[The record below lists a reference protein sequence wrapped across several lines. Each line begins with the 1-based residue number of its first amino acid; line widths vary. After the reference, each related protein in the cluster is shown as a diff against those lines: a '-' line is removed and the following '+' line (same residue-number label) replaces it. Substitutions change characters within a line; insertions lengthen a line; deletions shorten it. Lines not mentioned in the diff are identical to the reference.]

1 MDEKNKDQVK
11 GKRKQTEGDLKKTWG
26 KLTMDDEK
34 IAEGERAKDKGKF
47 QEKVGD
53 VKETFK
59 KSW

>member
-11 GKRKQTEGDLKKTWG
+11 GKRKQTGGDLKKTFG

-34 IAEGERAKDKGKF
+34 IAEGERTKDKGKF

-59 KSW
+59 KNW